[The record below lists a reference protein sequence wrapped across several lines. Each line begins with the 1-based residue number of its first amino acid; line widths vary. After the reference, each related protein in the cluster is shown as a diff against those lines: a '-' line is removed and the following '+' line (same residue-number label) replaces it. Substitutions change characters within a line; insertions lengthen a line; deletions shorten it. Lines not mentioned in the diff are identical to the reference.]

1 MKAEAV
7 LCYVDG
13 GKAYFTTQKLE
24 DQWGDDWDDAP
35 YEHNAGIPHKPCW
48 HREQRNC
55 PCDICEREW
64 DGLTPKWEIVEVVF
78 EYSADRPS
86 DLYNNSPYSVNDI
99 NEKKVPWLRPYDENN
114 DKIYAGTTLTD
125 FCKMVMRS
133 GGKIYRE
140 LKEGESIF

>member
-1 MKAEAV
+1 MTPEKYEKLRQNEPV

-35 YEHNAGIPHKPCW
+35 YEHNAGIPTKPCW

-86 DLYNNSPYSVNDI
+86 DLYNN
-99 NEKKVPWLRPYDENN
+99 
-114 DKIYAGTTLTD
+114 
-125 FCKMVMRS
+125 RS
-133 GGKIYRE
+133 SATRI
-140 LKEGESIF
+140 LKRNP